1 LFTGLGVRHTISR
14 LIKWTPS
21 IPDIFMTWDVVL
33 AAFAITT
40 LGVVF
45 CAVPIYCIVRSA
57 DLLGRLDR
65 RASDNSRTVAAPLS
79 PRDPTWGVVVNDG
92 VLQFPVRRVPSQMDR
107 AVLTE
112 ERVDQLAS

>member
-1 LFTGLGVRHTISR
+1 
-14 LIKWTPS
+14 
-21 IPDIFMTWDVVL
+21 MTWDVVL

-65 RASDNSRTVAAPLS
+65 RASGNSRTVAAPLS
-79 PRDPTWGVVVNDG
+79 PRAPSRIENDG
-92 VLQFPVRRVPSQMDR
+92 VLQFRVRRVPSQMDH

>member
-1 LFTGLGVRHTISR
+1 
-14 LIKWTPS
+14 
-21 IPDIFMTWDVVL
+21 MTSDVIL
-33 AAFAITT
+33 AAFAITA

-45 CAVPIYCIVRSA
+45 CAVPIYCLVQAS
-57 DLLGRLDR
+57 DLFGRLDR

-79 PRDPTWGVVVNDG
+79 PRDPSYGVVVNDG
-92 VLQFPVRRVPSQMDR
+92 ALQFPVRRVLNQMDR

>member
-1 LFTGLGVRHTISR
+1 
-14 LIKWTPS
+14 
-21 IPDIFMTWDVVL
+21 MTWDVVL
-33 AAFAITT
+33 AVFTITT

-57 DLLGRLDR
+57 DLLGRLNR
-65 RASDNSRTVAAPLS
+65 RASNTDVAPLS
-79 PRDPTWGVVVNDG
+79 PRQPSRDVIENDG
-92 VLQFPVRRVPSQMDR
+92 VLEFPARRVPNQMDR

>member
-1 LFTGLGVRHTISR
+1 
-14 LIKWTPS
+14 
-21 IPDIFMTWDVVL
+21 MTWDVVL

-92 VLQFPVRRVPSQMDR
+92 VLQFQSGVFR
-107 AVLTE
+107 AKWTALC
-112 ERVDQLAS
+112 

>member
-1 LFTGLGVRHTISR
+1 
-14 LIKWTPS
+14 
-21 IPDIFMTWDVVL
+21 MTWDVVL

-45 CAVPIYCIVRSA
+45 CAVPIYCLVRAS
-57 DLLGRLDR
+57 DVFGRLVR
-65 RASDNSRTVAAPLS
+65 RASDNNRPFAAPLS
-79 PRDPTWGVVVNDG
+79 PREPLRNVIENER
-92 VLQFPVRRVPSQMDR
+92 VLQFPAQRVSSRLDR

>member
-1 LFTGLGVRHTISR
+1 
-14 LIKWTPS
+14 
-21 IPDIFMTWDVVL
+21 MTWDVVL

-45 CAVPIYCIVRSA
+45 CAVPIYCLVQAS
-57 DLLGRLDR
+57 DLFGRLDR

-79 PRDPTWGVVVNDG
+79 PRDPSSGVVANDG
-92 VLQFPVRRVPSQMDR
+92 VLQFPVRRVLNQMDR

>member
-1 LFTGLGVRHTISR
+1 
-14 LIKWTPS
+14 
-21 IPDIFMTWDVVL
+21 MTWDAVL

-45 CAVPIYCIVRSA
+45 GAVPIYCLVWNSK
-57 DLLGRLDR
+57 LFGRLDR
-65 RASDNSRTVAAPLS
+65 HASDNSHTVAGSLS
-79 PRDPTWGVVVNDG
+79 PSMPSQDVIANDCVVR
-92 VLQFPVRRVPSQMDR
+92 FPARRVPSQMDR

>member
-1 LFTGLGVRHTISR
+1 
-14 LIKWTPS
+14 
-21 IPDIFMTWDVVL
+21 MTWDVVL

-45 CAVPIYCIVRSA
+45 CAVPIYCLVQAS
-57 DLLGRLDR
+57 DLFGRLDR
-65 RASDNSRTVAAPLS
+65 RASDNSRTVTAPLS
-79 PRDPTWGVVVNDG
+79 PRESLRDVTENNG
-92 VLQFPVRRVPSQMDR
+92 VLRFPAQRISSRMDH